1 MPITLSGTT
10 IKASISTHATNIDLT
25 ENEPAQVTLAKTVEI
40 ALTAGGGVGAA
51 DHVWAE
57 NTPALADAGNWDI
70 DLDDGETNVFGDTI
84 AFTEIKLILVYNHPG
99 TGDPPIY
106 VGGAGANEFDSWLGD
121 PSDTV
126 IIPAGGLFLLACP
139 GNATTNG
146 YATAAISSILRIHN
160 SDGAGATANIDVVIL
175 GCIA

>member
-1 MPITLSGTT
+1 MAITLSGTT
-10 IKASISTHATNIDLT
+10 IKASINCTATNIETT
-25 ENEPAQVTLAKTVEI
+25 EPSPAQLHLQKIVTLTLVS
-40 ALTAGGGVGAA
+40 GGAAEQA
-51 DHVWAE
+51 DHVWAR
-57 NTPALADAGNWDI
+57 TGSIAFGANWDI
-70 DLDDGETNVFGDTI
+70 DFDGGEDNAFGDAI
-84 AFTEIKLILVYNHPG
+84 SFTEIKAILVYNNEG

-106 VGGAGANEFDSWLGD
+106 VGGAGLNEFDSWVGD

-146 YATAAISSILRIHN
+146 YVTAAGSNIMRIHN
-160 SDGAGATANIDVVIL
+160 SDGAEPATVDVVVI